1 MTITEVSQELGLS
14 ADTLRY
20 YERIGLILPIK
31 RNESGRRDYSKGDCE
46 WIHFV
51 RCMRTAGLSIESLAE
66 YVALVRK
73 GEETAPV
80 RKELLLRQRK
90 ALEEKIQE
98 MRQMLEY
105 LNCKIDHYEAHILPR
120 EEELRK
126 KQGE

>member
-1 MTITEVSQELGLS
+1 MTITEVSEELGLS

-31 RNESGRRDYSKGDCE
+31 RNKSGRRDYSKGDCE
-46 WIHFV
+46 WIQFV

-66 YVALVRK
+66 YVTLVRQ

-80 RKELLLRQRK
+80 RKELLLKQREG
-90 ALEEKIQE
+90 LEGRIEE

-105 LNCKIDHYEAHILPR
+105 LNCKIEHYEAHILPR

-126 KQGE
+126 KQEE